1 MEGVDDLFT
10 FNGFPCSFRCHC
22 DSVYMGNGVY
32 KYIITITK
40 YQFGQEVSRE
50 VTEHISGDTSQPD
63 VEPELVGVIQEEYP
77 NVYNT
82 ITSIADLNID
92 GGKYISHEKGLLK
105 FCANCSA
112 LETFN
117 IDTDFELYSGR
128 LYDNAYAFL
137 NCTNL
142 REVYLGDELS
152 TDSSFCTDMF
162 RNCTAL
168 TTVSGV
174 INIGTI
180 TMYRDMFKNC
190 PHVTGLRLKDPM
202 NKLMVDPEIEGFIG
216 VGYEYLGLT
225 SPSQFDIVE

>member
-1 MEGVDDLFT
+1 MDLSWLEGHQYWYRSHVDKE
-10 FNGFPCSFRCHC
+10 
-22 DSVYMGNGVY
+22 YIGNG
-32 KYIITITK
+32 KYRYTCT
-40 YQFGQEVSRE
+40 
-50 VTEHISGDTSQPD
+50 VTHYRLEEELSSEIYRVWETPDTEPSD
-63 VEPELVGVIQEEYP
+63 EEPEIVGVIQREYP
-77 NVYNT
+77 SIYNT

-92 GGKYISHEKGLLK
+92 GGKYISHEKGLLQ

-117 IDTDFELYSGR
+117 IDTDFELYFGR

-152 TDSSFCTDMF
+152 TDSSYCTGMF

-174 INIGTI
+174 INIGFI
-180 TMYRDMFKNC
+180 TMYKDMFKNC
-190 PHVTGLRLKDPM
+190 PNVVGLNLKDPN
-202 NKLMVDPEIEGFIG
+202 NKLMADPEIEGFVG

-225 SPSQFDIVE
+225 STDQFSIIS